1 MTATTSEKKICV
13 PGERLFAD
21 GEEHRSG
28 KGTHSTHGFIYAAV
42 AGFLHVV
49 PSPIGEEKAS
59 TVEVRRFEDD
69 DHAVPFLGAIVTA
82 KVLNIGSRFA
92 NCGEKIFKRSC
103 SIVCVG
109 NSILSHPFN
118 AQLRRED
125 IQATERDKVEVQK
138 CVRPADVIL
147 ARVIGLGDNQ
157 TSFYLSTAEEELGV
171 VFGTSDAG
179 FKLIPISW
187 IHMQCSLTSDKEQ
200 RKVAKVPNLN
210 LKTTSS

>member
-28 KGTHSTHGFIYAAV
+28 KGTHSTHGFIYASV

-92 NCGEKIFKRSC
+92 KC

-187 IHMQCSLTSDKEQ
+187 THMQCSLTGDKEQ